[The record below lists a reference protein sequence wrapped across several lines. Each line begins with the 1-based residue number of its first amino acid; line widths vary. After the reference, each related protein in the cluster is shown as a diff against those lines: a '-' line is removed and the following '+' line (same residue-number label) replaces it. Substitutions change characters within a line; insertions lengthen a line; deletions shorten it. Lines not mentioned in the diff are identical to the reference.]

1 VAGLRDAPCGWF
13 LRDVSVSGRLARPAA
28 GATGLGGRLHPGR
41 HPHRSLAEFQYCW
54 WTRPGDGAGNDF
66 WAQGNHWQFIYVV
79 PSRDLVLVRFGIDYS
94 YAHWPELLA
103 SLARRL

>member
-1 VAGLRDAPCGWF
+1 VPRAWVAASTRVDTRTDP
-13 LRDVSVSGRLARPAA
+13 SP
-28 GATGLGGRLHPGR
+28 
-41 HPHRSLAEFQYCW
+41 EFQYCW